1 MSAQKNAAWSNIARY
16 MAHEIKNPLTPIK
29 ISAQRIQSSLK
40 SKTKA
45 NLDFF
50 DSCSNTIIRQVNNIE
65 NLVSEFSNFARMPES
80 NLELTKLDNIINTQV
95 NTQKIAN
102 KNITFNVEVAKT
114 IEERKTGLMYRKKLL
129 NNEGMLFI
137 FPREKII
144 RLWMKNTYIPLDV
157 IFISENNVIVD
168 IKKNM
173 EKLSET
179 IVKSKVKSRYA
190 LEFNAGLINKL
201 DIEIGDK
208 ILFNE

>member
-1 MSAQKNAAWSNIARY
+1 MMHFKFI
-16 MAHEIKNPLTPIK
+16 HLIF
-29 ISAQRIQSSLK
+29 
-40 SKTKA
+40 
-45 NLDFF
+45 NLF
-50 DSCSNTIIRQVNNIE
+50 
-65 NLVSEFSNFARMPES
+65 LVSFYTFSNE
-80 NLELTKLDNIINTQV
+80 
-95 NTQKIAN
+95 KIDVSIYN

-114 IEERKTGLMYRKKLL
+114 IEERRIGLMYRKKLL

-144 RLWMKNTYIPLDV
+144 QLWMKNTYIPLDV
-157 IFISENNVIVD
+157 IFISENKVIVD

-208 ILFNE
+208 VLFNE

>member
-1 MSAQKNAAWSNIARY
+1 M
-16 MAHEIKNPLTPIK
+16 MHF
-29 ISAQRIQSSLK
+29 K
-40 SKTKA
+40 SIHLIF
-45 NLDFF
+45 NFF
-50 DSCSNTIIRQVNNIE
+50 
-65 NLVSEFSNFARMPES
+65 LVSFYTFSNE
-80 NLELTKLDNIINTQV
+80 
-95 NTQKIAN
+95 KIDVSIYN

-114 IEERKTGLMYRKKLL
+114 IEERRIGLMYRKNLL

-144 RLWMKNTYIPLDV
+144 QLWMKNTYIPLDV
-157 IFISENNVIVD
+157 IFISENKVIVD

-201 DIEIGDK
+201 DIEIGDRV
-208 ILFNE
+208 LFNE

>member
-1 MSAQKNAAWSNIARY
+1 M
-16 MAHEIKNPLTPIK
+16 MHF
-29 ISAQRIQSSLK
+29 K
-40 SKTKA
+40 SIYLIF
-45 NLDFF
+45 NFF
-50 DSCSNTIIRQVNNIE
+50 
-65 NLVSEFSNFARMPES
+65 LVSFYTFSNEKI
-80 NLELTKLDNIINTQV
+80 EVNIYS
-95 NTQKIAN
+95 

-114 IEERKTGLMYRKKLL
+114 IEERRIGLMYRKKLL

-144 RLWMKNTYIPLDV
+144 QLWMKNTYIPLDV
-157 IFISENNVIVD
+157 IFISENKVIVD

-208 ILFNE
+208 VLFNE

>member
-1 MSAQKNAAWSNIARY
+1 M
-16 MAHEIKNPLTPIK
+16 MHF
-29 ISAQRIQSSLK
+29 K
-40 SKTKA
+40 SIHLIF
-45 NLDFF
+45 NFF
-50 DSCSNTIIRQVNNIE
+50 
-65 NLVSEFSNFARMPES
+65 LVSFYTFSNE
-80 NLELTKLDNIINTQV
+80 
-95 NTQKIAN
+95 KIDVSIYN

-114 IEERKTGLMYRKKLL
+114 IEERRIGLMYRKKLF

-144 RLWMKNTYIPLDV
+144 QLWMKNTYIPLDV
-157 IFISENNVIVD
+157 IFISENKVIVD

-208 ILFNE
+208 VLFNE

>member
-1 MSAQKNAAWSNIARY
+1 MMHFKFIY
-16 MAHEIKNPLTPIK
+16 LTFNFFL
-29 ISAQRIQSSLK
+29 ISFY
-40 SKTKA
+40 T
-45 NLDFF
+45 
-50 DSCSNTIIRQVNNIE
+50 
-65 NLVSEFSNFARMPES
+65 FSNE
-80 NLELTKLDNIINTQV
+80 
-95 NTQKIAN
+95 KIDVSIYN

-114 IEERKTGLMYRKKLL
+114 IEERRIGLMYRKKLL

-144 RLWMKNTYIPLDV
+144 QLWMKNTYIPLDV
-157 IFISENNVIVD
+157 IFISENKVIVD

-208 ILFNE
+208 VLFNE

>member
-1 MSAQKNAAWSNIARY
+1 MMHFKFIYLIFNFF
-16 MAHEIKNPLTPIK
+16 L
-29 ISAQRIQSSLK
+29 ISFYI
-40 SKTKA
+40 
-45 NLDFF
+45 
-50 DSCSNTIIRQVNNIE
+50 
-65 NLVSEFSNFARMPES
+65 FSNE
-80 NLELTKLDNIINTQV
+80 
-95 NTQKIAN
+95 KIEISIYN

-114 IEERKTGLMYRKKLL
+114 IEERRTGLMYRKKLL

-144 RLWMKNTYIPLDV
+144 QLWMKNTYIPLDV
-157 IFISENNVIVD
+157 IFISENKVIVD

-208 ILFNE
+208 VLFNE

>member
-1 MSAQKNAAWSNIARY
+1 MMHFKFIY
-16 MAHEIKNPLTPIK
+16 LTFSFFL
-29 ISAQRIQSSLK
+29 ISFY
-40 SKTKA
+40 T
-45 NLDFF
+45 
-50 DSCSNTIIRQVNNIE
+50 
-65 NLVSEFSNFARMPES
+65 FSNE
-80 NLELTKLDNIINTQV
+80 
-95 NTQKIAN
+95 KIEVSIYN

-114 IEERKTGLMYRKKLL
+114 IEERRTGLMYRKKLL

-144 RLWMKNTYIPLDV
+144 QLWMKNTYIPLDV
-157 IFISENNVIVD
+157 IFISENKVIVD

-208 ILFNE
+208 VLFNE

>member
-1 MSAQKNAAWSNIARY
+1 MMHFKFIYLILNFF
-16 MAHEIKNPLTPIK
+16 L
-29 ISAQRIQSSLK
+29 ISFY
-40 SKTKA
+40 T
-45 NLDFF
+45 
-50 DSCSNTIIRQVNNIE
+50 
-65 NLVSEFSNFARMPES
+65 FSNE
-80 NLELTKLDNIINTQV
+80 
-95 NTQKIAN
+95 KIDVSIYN

-114 IEERKTGLMYRKKLL
+114 IEERRIGLMYRKELL
-129 NNEGMLFI
+129 NDEGMLFI

-144 RLWMKNTYIPLDV
+144 QLWMKNTYIPLDV
-157 IFISENNVIVD
+157 IFISENKVIVD

-208 ILFNE
+208 VLINE

>member
-1 MSAQKNAAWSNIARY
+1 M
-16 MAHEIKNPLTPIK
+16 MHF
-29 ISAQRIQSSLK
+29 K
-40 SKTKA
+40 SIHLIF
-45 NLDFF
+45 NFF
-50 DSCSNTIIRQVNNIE
+50 
-65 NLVSEFSNFARMPES
+65 LVSFYTFSNE
-80 NLELTKLDNIINTQV
+80 
-95 NTQKIAN
+95 KIDVSIYN

-114 IEERKTGLMYRKKLL
+114 IEERRIGLMYRKNLL

-137 FPREKII
+137 FPSEKII
-144 RLWMKNTYIPLDV
+144 QLWMKNTYIPLDV
-157 IFISENNVIVD
+157 IFISENKVIVD

-208 ILFNE
+208 VLFNE

>member
-1 MSAQKNAAWSNIARY
+1 M
-16 MAHEIKNPLTPIK
+16 MHF
-29 ISAQRIQSSLK
+29 K
-40 SKTKA
+40 SIHLIF
-45 NLDFF
+45 NFF
-50 DSCSNTIIRQVNNIE
+50 
-65 NLVSEFSNFARMPES
+65 LVSFYTFSNE
-80 NLELTKLDNIINTQV
+80 
-95 NTQKIAN
+95 KIDLSIYN

-114 IEERKTGLMYRKKLL
+114 IEERRIGLMYRKKLL

-144 RLWMKNTYIPLDV
+144 QLWMKNTYIPLDV
-157 IFISENNVIVD
+157 IFISENKVIVD

-208 ILFNE
+208 VLFNE

>member
-1 MSAQKNAAWSNIARY
+1 MMHFKFIYLIFNFF
-16 MAHEIKNPLTPIK
+16 L
-29 ISAQRIQSSLK
+29 ISFY
-40 SKTKA
+40 T
-45 NLDFF
+45 
-50 DSCSNTIIRQVNNIE
+50 
-65 NLVSEFSNFARMPES
+65 FSNE
-80 NLELTKLDNIINTQV
+80 
-95 NTQKIAN
+95 KIDVSIYN
-102 KNITFNVEVAKT
+102 KNITFKVEVAKT
-114 IEERKTGLMYRKKLL
+114 VEERRNGLMYRKKLY

-144 RLWMKNTYIPLDV
+144 QLWMKNTYIPLDV
-157 IFISENNVIVD
+157 IFISKNKVIVD

-208 ILFNE
+208 VLFNE

>member
-1 MSAQKNAAWSNIARY
+1 MMHFKFIYLIFNFFV
-16 MAHEIKNPLTPIK
+16 
-29 ISAQRIQSSLK
+29 ISFY
-40 SKTKA
+40 T
-45 NLDFF
+45 
-50 DSCSNTIIRQVNNIE
+50 
-65 NLVSEFSNFARMPES
+65 FSNE
-80 NLELTKLDNIINTQV
+80 
-95 NTQKIAN
+95 KIEVSIYN

-114 IEERKTGLMYRKKLL
+114 TEERRTGLMYRKKLL

-144 RLWMKNTYIPLDV
+144 QLWMKNTYIPLDV
-157 IFISENNVIVD
+157 IFISENKVIVD

-208 ILFNE
+208 VLFNE

>member
-1 MSAQKNAAWSNIARY
+1 MMHFKFIYLIFNFF
-16 MAHEIKNPLTPIK
+16 L
-29 ISAQRIQSSLK
+29 ISFYI
-40 SKTKA
+40 
-45 NLDFF
+45 
-50 DSCSNTIIRQVNNIE
+50 
-65 NLVSEFSNFARMPES
+65 FSNEKI
-80 NLELTKLDNIINTQV
+80 EVIIY
-95 NTQKIAN
+95 N

-114 IEERKTGLMYRKKLL
+114 IEERRTGLMYRKKLL

-144 RLWMKNTYIPLDV
+144 QLWMKNTYIPLDV
-157 IFISENNVIVD
+157 IFISENKVIVD

-201 DIEIGDK
+201 DIKIGDK
-208 ILFNE
+208 VLFNE

>member
-1 MSAQKNAAWSNIARY
+1 MMHFKFIYLIFSF
-16 MAHEIKNPLTPIK
+16 L
-29 ISAQRIQSSLK
+29 
-40 SKTKA
+40 
-45 NLDFF
+45 
-50 DSCSNTIIRQVNNIE
+50 
-65 NLVSEFSNFARMPES
+65 LVSFYTFSNE
-80 NLELTKLDNIINTQV
+80 
-95 NTQKIAN
+95 KIDVSVYN

-114 IEERKTGLMYRKKLL
+114 MEERRIGLMYRKKLL

-144 RLWMKNTYIPLDV
+144 KLWMKNTYIPLDV
-157 IFISENNVIVD
+157 IFISENKVIVD
-168 IKKNM
+168 FKKNM

-208 ILFNE
+208 VLFNE

>member
-1 MSAQKNAAWSNIARY
+1 MMHFKFIYFIFN
-16 MAHEIKNPLTPIK
+16 
-29 ISAQRIQSSLK
+29 
-40 SKTKA
+40 
-45 NLDFF
+45 FF
-50 DSCSNTIIRQVNNIE
+50 
-65 NLVSEFSNFARMPES
+65 LVSFYTFSNE
-80 NLELTKLDNIINTQV
+80 
-95 NTQKIAN
+95 KIGVSIYN

-114 IEERKTGLMYRKKLL
+114 IEERRIGLMYRKKLL

-144 RLWMKNTYIPLDV
+144 QLWMKNTYIPLDV
-157 IFISENNVIVD
+157 IFISENKVIVD

-208 ILFNE
+208 VLFNE

>member
-1 MSAQKNAAWSNIARY
+1 MMHFKFKYLIFNFF
-16 MAHEIKNPLTPIK
+16 L
-29 ISAQRIQSSLK
+29 ISFY
-40 SKTKA
+40 T
-45 NLDFF
+45 
-50 DSCSNTIIRQVNNIE
+50 
-65 NLVSEFSNFARMPES
+65 FSNEKI
-80 NLELTKLDNIINTQV
+80 EVNIY
-95 NTQKIAN
+95 N

-114 IEERKTGLMYRKKLL
+114 IEERRTGLMYRKKLL

-144 RLWMKNTYIPLDV
+144 KLWMKNTYIPLDV
-157 IFISENNVIVD
+157 IFISENKVIVD

-179 IVKSKVKSRYA
+179 IVKSKVKSKYA

-208 ILFNE
+208 VLFNE

>member
-1 MSAQKNAAWSNIARY
+1 MI
-16 MAHEIKNPLTPIK
+16 HFK
-29 ISAQRIQSSLK
+29 IIYLIF
-40 SKTKA
+40 
-45 NLDFF
+45 NFF
-50 DSCSNTIIRQVNNIE
+50 
-65 NLVSEFSNFARMPES
+65 LVSFYTFSNE
-80 NLELTKLDNIINTQV
+80 
-95 NTQKIAN
+95 KIDVSIYN

-114 IEERKTGLMYRKKLL
+114 IEERRIGLMYRKKLL

-144 RLWMKNTYIPLDV
+144 QLWMKNTYIPLDV
-157 IFISENNVIVD
+157 IFISENKVIVD